1 MKKLLISVL
10 SLCILVSSLSAFDM
24 VFKAEPNIVIPLRE
38 LYSVAPGVSASAEVD
53 LFNLL
58 SVGVE
63 GSYTNEKPKSVD
75 GTMNFISGGLD
86 VSGYY
91 NPISRLYVSAGA
103 GVGIYN
109 FSTNIKKKNQD
120 EDSSSDG
127 NDDVKTAKP
136 FSDIYYKAFA
146 EVGFRVNPSFTIS
159 AVGGYKQFLCT
170 GTDFLSGPYAGISFR
185 YNVAVGNKSQSSD
198 VRIRVEQD
206 TPIFPVYSSVY
217 STEPFGTIILRNEEG
232 AELRNVHVSFRAG
245 KYTTGTKECAVIGR
259 LNRRTS
265 IEVPLYADFSDEIL
279 KFSENGKISGE
290 VVVDYELLGKKMSV
304 VKTAVVDVY
313 NKNAFLWGDS
323 TGLAAFIS
331 PDVPEIA
338 AYAKEITGITRANLY
353 TGMNANLQ
361 YAVGLVEGLALSGI
375 NYSNDK
381 VTPYTSFYNGTE
393 LDSIQYPLQTL
404 QCLSGDYDDLGIL
417 LASCLQ
423 TVNVSTG
430 FIPMQDDFLVLV
442 WLNMPASQALSNFA
456 TTDGLIIDEDLDDI
470 CIALSMAHLEEGF
483 TKCFA
488 AGCDAV
494 EKIFSDEEN
503 YYEFIDTTD
512 AWTSYKPVVYSNGSS
527 VDSPKQDEL
536 VKKIDTAIKAY
547 IASDIEAVIT
557 RAKETGD
564 SNKLG
569 VALVRAGRY
578 SDAKKEFQKAA
589 NKGST
594 SAMNNVA
601 NILMIERDY
610 AGAAAQYKKVLEKS
624 PENKTALKGLE
635 DATSKLE

>member
-1 MKKLLISVL
+1 MKKLFISVL
-10 SLCILVSSLSAFDM
+10 SLCILVSSVSAVDM
-24 VFKAEPNIVIPLRE
+24 VFKAEPNVIIPLKD
-38 LYSVAPGVSASAEVD
+38 LYNVAPGISASAEFD

-63 GSYTNEKPKSVD
+63 GGYSNEKPKSVD
-75 GTMNFISGGLD
+75 GAMNFISGGLNI
-86 VSGYY
+86 SGYY

-103 GVGIYN
+103 GAGVYN
-109 FSTNIKKKNQD
+109 FITSIKKKSQD
-120 EDSSSDG
+120 DNSDG
-127 NDDVKTAKP
+127 HGGVDSTKP

-159 AVGGYKQFLCT
+159 AAGGYKQFFCS

-361 YAVGLVEGLALSGI
+361 YAAGLVEGLALSGI

-536 VKKIDTAIKAY
+536 VKKTEAAIKAY
-547 IASDIEAVIT
+547 ISSDIEAVIA
-557 RAKETGD
+557 RAKESGD
-564 SNKLG
+564 SNKIG

-589 NKGST
+589 TKGST